1 MALFVVLGEKGQ
13 IIGYF
18 LPHVSKKNTILSLKI
33 YKKTN
38 LSGETLI
45 LRSKFQN

>member
-1 MALFVVLGEKGQ
+1 MALFVLGEKRQ

-18 LPHVSKKNTILSLKI
+18 LPHVSKKNIILSLKI
-33 YKKTN
+33 YKMTN
-38 LSGETLI
+38 PSEETLI